1 MGNVICDWSGAVQWS
16 EWQTLCPVHTVRP
29 DPTRPDATKLFCR
42 VATVGRCELG
52 TLRHVLRVDAV
63 CCDLAYKSG
72 RN

>member
-1 MGNVICDWSGAVQWS
+1 MSHVIGAEPFNGQNGRLYVQFTPS
-16 EWQTLCPVHTVRP
+16 
-29 DPTRPDATKLFCR
+29 DPTRPDSTKLFCR